1 MRQKIKGDK
10 MNVLFLVLICAGIGV
25 IGQLSMKKGM
35 NTIGNIGVKEI
46 FSSRVFEVLFQKY
59 VFVGMVLYVFA
70 SLLWLVILSQEELSF
85 VYPLI
90 SIGYIMTAI
99 LGKIFFHENLT
110 FFRFFGVLLIC
121 GGVFLIVLKL

>member
-1 MRQKIKGDK
+1 

-25 IGQLSMKKGM
+25 IGQLAMKKGM
-35 NTIGNIGVKEI
+35 NIVGNIGVKEI